1 MATYGPEQSAN
12 IGMKVKKAGAGMT
25 RIGLN
30 AAGSIVDA
38 GMEFYNRRHFHPEE
52 SYAKSSLY
60 AARNFAA
67 WMLMPGV
74 MWGVTLGE
82 AGKELGKAAAE
93 FGASAPSARAA
104 RWSSGGQIGM
114 GFQDSDKAYTAR
126 QRGLQAIE
134 NSRLNARSAL
144 GNEARSLHQR

>member
-1 MATYGPEQSAN
+1 MATIQPRQESN
-12 IGMKVKKAGAGMT
+12 VGMKMKKAGAMGAMKS
-25 RIGLN
+25 LN
-30 AAGSIVDA
+30 AVGSVIDA
-38 GMEFYNRRHFHPEE
+38 GMEFYNRRHYHPDE
-52 SYAKSSLY
+52 SYLKSGIY

-74 MWGVTLGE
+74 MWGITLGE
-82 AGKELGKAAAE
+82 AGMEIGKAAAQ

-104 RWSSGGQIGM
+104 KWSAGGQIGM
-114 GFQDSDKAYTAR
+114 GFVDSDKAYTAR

-134 NSRLNARSAL
+134 NSRMNARSAL